1 MGVLLKILIFLFI
14 FYYIFK
20 IIGRIF
26 FPFLITNKIN
36 NMEKEK
42 RRANA
47 DYAAKKK
54 AEEGKI
60 TIENIDKSKRGNNN
74 FEGEYVDYEE
84 VK

>member
-42 RRANA
+42 RKANA
-47 DYAAKKK
+47 DYVARERAK
-54 AEEGKI
+54 EGKV
-60 TIENIDKSKRGNNN
+60 TIENIDKSKKERNN